1 MELVEIHFMMWTKGN
16 AVITTIVLIL
26 VTASGL
32 WFLFLNAPHFVDAK
46 ASSRLMM
53 NLSTKTEENGTTN
66 LAEYEMQRDHYL
78 KAWQN
83 LTFGSVFNTYVKKG
97 SATGYGVY
105 EPRQSNVFSPGETLE
120 LYVEPVGYS
129 FGPVQRENNTF
140 SIDLMA
146 DIIVSEPSGREVT
159 ALRGAPAGINATHT
173 RNTETFLVLTVTPSQ
188 EVPEGDYVITYI
200 VKDKN
205 TGKVFDI
212 VKNIKLAAGLQSRG
226 TLR

>member
-1 MELVEIHFMMWTKGN
+1 MWTRGR
-16 AVITTIVLIL
+16 AAITIVLIL
-26 VTASGL
+26 VAGSGS
-32 WFLFLNAPHFVDAK
+32 WFLFLNAPHFVDAVTK
-46 ASSRLMM
+46 DRLIL
-53 NLSTKTEENGTTN
+53 NTSTGTEENGTAN
-66 LAEYEMQRDHYL
+66 LAEFESLRDHYL

-83 LTFGSVFNTYVKKG
+83 LTFQSVFNIYVKKG

-129 FGPVQRENNTF
+129 FGPIQRENNTY
-140 SIDLMA
+140 SIDLST

-159 ALRGAPAGINATHT
+159 ALRGGPAGITATHNK
-173 RNTETFLVLTVTPSQ
+173 NTETFLVLSVTPSQ
-188 EVPEGDYVITYI
+188 GVPEGDYVITYI

-212 VKNIKLAAGLQSRG
+212 VKNIKLAAGLQSKG